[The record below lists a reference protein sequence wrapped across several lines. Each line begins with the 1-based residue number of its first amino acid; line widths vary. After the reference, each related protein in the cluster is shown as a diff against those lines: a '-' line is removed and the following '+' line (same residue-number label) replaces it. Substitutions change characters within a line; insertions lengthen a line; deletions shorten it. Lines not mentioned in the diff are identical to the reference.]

1 MLAVSLCS
9 TGLNLFQPYIS
20 KLLIDR
26 ALVPR
31 NMTALV
37 EISALML
44 GVTLLGFLVNIASSY
59 RYVQISAA
67 MLFDMRLA
75 LFRHLQTLS
84 PRFYANFRLGDL
96 MSRLNN
102 DVGEVQRVS
111 ADTLL
116 SVLSNI
122 MFLTGSIIIML
133 RLNWRLFL
141 LGVVLVPACLWVF
154 QHYQKRLTA
163 LSKLMRER
171 SADLGSLFVDSILG
185 MRFSIDLIVAPII
198 GGLGTVFGPIL
209 GAFIILPLN
218 EFAKALGQASGINGL
233 NLLIYGV
240 LLLVVVLVLPNGCW
254 PWLARRLGLS
264 DRGTP

>member
-1 MLAVSLCS
+1 MTPSAAPVASWRTYRRLWVWLRPYTQGLILVLVVSLGA

-31 NMTALV
+31 DMHALV
-37 EISALML
+37 VIAGLML
-44 GVTLLGFLVNIASSY
+44 GVTLLGFLLNIASSY

-84 PRFYANFRLGDL
+84 PRFYASFRLGDL

-122 MFLTGSIIIML
+122 MFLTGSIVIML

-141 LGVVLVPACLWVF
+141 LGVVLVPA
-154 QHYQKRLTA
+154 
-163 LSKLMRER
+163 
-171 SADLGSLFVDSILG
+171 
-185 MRFSIDLIVAPII
+185 
-198 GGLGTVFGPIL
+198 
-209 GAFIILPLN
+209 
-218 EFAKALGQASGINGL
+218 
-233 NLLIYGV
+233 V
-240 LLLVVVLVLPNGCW
+240 L
-254 PWLARRLGLS
+254 
-264 DRGTP
+264 